1 MLRNKNVVKVLSLL
15 IAIVLWAYVMG
26 EVTPTSTHK
35 LKDLKVNIVNEDVL
49 EEEGLAVAGDNNYKV
64 TVTLEGKRSV
74 VKKIK
79 AEDLDVTADVQGYKR
94 GTHYVE
100 VRVEVPDDVKV
111 TDIKDGK
118 IKVTIEKRISVK
130 KEVSIVLTGSSE
142 GVELKKAKAAPDTV
156 EISGA
161 RSDVE
166 KVRNVNAPVS
176 VKALENGKGEA
187 EAKLVAV
194 DGSGDQVKAVSLSAD
209 TVNIQVKIKKAGS
222 K

>member
-26 EVTPTSTHK
+26 EVTPNSTHK
-35 LKDLKVNIVNEDVL
+35 LKDLKVNIVNQDVL

-64 TVTLEGKRSV
+64 SVTLEGKRSV

-79 AEDLDVTADVQGYKR
+79 PEDLDVTADVQGYKR

-100 VRVEVPDDVKV
+100 VRVEVPNDVKV
-111 TDIKDGK
+111 TDIKDEK
-118 IKVTIEKRISVK
+118 IKINIEDRVSIK
-130 KEVSIVLTGSSE
+130 KKVSIVLTGNSE
-142 GVELKKAKAAPDTV
+142 GVELKDQTAAPDTI

-194 DGSGDQVKAVSLSAD
+194 DGSGDQVKAVGLSVE
-209 TVNIQVKIKKAGS
+209 TVRIRATIKKS
-222 K
+222 KTE